1 MNAQNLVWPS
11 SRFFRLAVASAVF
24 QMFTFDGKSIS
35 DAQVRGAETGRKISS
50 RPLQTIKLPELSRFA
65 RSYFVYFSI
74 LFLFGTFFSETPSDY
89 ARSSQRIRWSCGGY
103 VALNLAQFFSLSFFS
118 PRFALLL
125 RVVTARFAARS
136 FFSHELR
143 FFLLHETEESP
154 PPPGI
159 RRYQAGV
166 RAHS

>member
-1 MNAQNLVWPS
+1 M
-11 SRFFRLAVASAVF
+11 
-24 QMFTFDGKSIS
+24 
-35 DAQVRGAETGRKISS
+35 
-50 RPLQTIKLPELSRFA
+50 
-65 RSYFVYFSI
+65 
-74 LFLFGTFFSETPSDY
+74 
-89 ARSSQRIRWSCGGY
+89 
-103 VALNLAQFFSLSFFS
+103 ALNLARFFSLFLGPAVFL
-118 PRFALLL
+118 ALRLAL

>member
-103 VALNLAQFFSLSFFS
+103 VALNLARFFSLFLGPAVFLALRLASARCYRAFCRSLFFFT
-118 PRFALLL
+118 RAQI
-125 RVVTARFAARS
+125 
-136 FFSHELR
+136 
-143 FFLLHETEESP
+143 FLV
-154 PPPGI
+154 
-159 RRYQAGV
+159 A
-166 RAHS
+166 